1 MAEKT
6 LEQLRDELTAI
17 TEENRKAYDA
27 FNQRGYTTD
36 GRSLKQAYEIAI
48 RRKNTEDI
56 AKYKPL
62 YEAAQVEYKKTQT
75 KKNELAKAVKAA
87 ETAEKETKT
96 KEKAASAASD
106 VYDKALKKLSDAE
119 INLAGYQGEE
129 KYNTAYQEAF
139 NAYNA
144 AVTAGKNPKPLPA
157 PKTSTNFQQ
166 SPAPGGTVSGQPNTG
181 SNAAPE
187 NFAEMASTARKYV
200 KSTLDNAGRLQLATS
215 LRDAGINVPLTG
227 EFTDAL
233 VQGYQQAINAAKGAY
248 GVNKEFPTVAAF
260 LADQIRQSNAIKA
273 AGGGTGSATDVA
285 INLSSDTDAQ
295 SLIQSTFKSVLG
307 RDATAAELSSFT
319 KQLNKAERAAG
330 RKATKVGNRT
340 TYTSD
345 LNREQFLT
353 NEIKKIVDPKSGKS
367 EFETKRAE
375 KEGLTA
381 QSLQAVAKLNGI
393 NLSQA
398 QLDAY
403 ATDIRNGK
411 DINVIKNNI
420 RQMAGL
426 GRPDSIKKLLAEGTD
441 LDTIYSPYKTTM
453 ASILEV
459 PVDQIDLNDAT
470 LQGAIGPDKEMPLY
484 EFRKALKK
492 DNRWQYTNNARK
504 EVSDNVLRVLQDFGF
519 QG

>member
-1 MAEKT
+1 MALPKDLQDYLKSLPEVSSARKEVTAAKAKVSQLSSALASAPESSKASVKTQLAEAKKTLDSATSKFNKVESDAKAYYRSNTQEIKSGITAEKT
-6 LEQLRDELTAI
+6 SEATTSLQEAIATRDRL
-17 TEENRKAYDA
+17 KAAGQD
-27 FNQRGYTTD
+27 TTLAD
-36 GRSLKQAYEIAI
+36 KA
-48 RRKNTEDI
+48 I
-56 AKYKPL
+56 AKL
-62 YEAAQVEYKKTQT
+62 
-75 KKNELAKAVKAA
+75 
-87 ETAEKETKT
+87 
-96 KEKAASAASD
+96 
-106 VYDKALKKLSDAE
+106 
-119 INLAGYQGEE
+119 QGKISSGFEE
-129 KYNTAYQEAF
+129 S
-139 NAYNA
+139 
-144 AVTAGKNPKPLPA
+144 PKP
-157 PKTSTNFQQ
+157 
-166 SPAPGGTVSGQPNTG
+166 GGIVSGEPNTG
-181 SNAAPE
+181 SEVQPE
-187 NFAEMASTARKYV
+187 DFASKLKDARNFV
-200 KSTLDNAGRLQLATS
+200 KNELDAAGRLQLATS
-215 LRDAGINVPLTG
+215 LKAAGIDAPLTG
-227 EFTDAL
+227 EFTEAL
-233 VQGYQQAINAAKGAY
+233 ATAYKQAISGAQNAWNA
-248 GVNKEFPTVAAF
+248 NKEFAKVSDF
-260 LADQIRQSNAIKA
+260 LNDQIRQAKAI
-273 AGGGTGSATDVA
+273 GGTGGSSTEVG
-285 INLSSDTDAQ
+285 INISSDTDAQ

-307 RDATAAELSSFT
+307 REATAAELGSFA

-367 EFETKRAE
+367 EFETKKAE

-403 ATDIRNGK
+403 TADIRNGK

-453 ASILEV
+453 ASLLEV

-470 LQGAIGPDKEMPLY
+470 LQSAIGPDKEMPLY
-484 EFRKALKK
+484 DFRKALKK

>member
-1 MAEKT
+1 MAAPKN
-6 LEQLRDELTAI
+6 LQDYL
-17 TEENRKAYDA
+17 K
-27 FNQRGYTTD
+27 
-36 GRSLKQAYEIAI
+36 SLPEWKSAGKE
-48 RRKNTEDI
+48 
-56 AKYKPL
+56 
-62 YEAAQVEYKKTQT
+62 VSV
-75 KKNELAKAVKAA
+75 AKAEVSKLKSALASAPESSKSDLNSRLKKA
-87 ETAEKETKT
+87 ETALT
-96 KEKAASAASD
+96 AATS
-106 VYDKALKKLSDAE
+106 KLNKVQSEATSYYNSNPE
-119 INLAGYQGEE
+119 EFAGKVAEE
-129 KYNTAYQEAF
+129 KTSEATTNLEDAKRTRDALAARGQNTSALDKKIADLEGRIKGGFQES
-139 NAYNA
+139 
-144 AVTAGKNPKPLPA
+144 PKP
-157 PKTSTNFQQ
+157 
-166 SPAPGGTVSGQPNTG
+166 GGIVEGNPDVE
-181 SNAAPE
+181 AKPE
-187 NFAEMASTARKYV
+187 NFADMIKTARSYI
-200 KSTLDNAGRLQLATS
+200 KSTLDNNGRLALAES
-215 LRDAGINVPLTG
+215 LKNAGIEVPLTG
-227 EFTDAL
+227 EFTEAL
-233 VQGYQQAINAAKGAY
+233 VTAYKSAITGAQNAYNA
-248 GVNKEFPTVAAF
+248 NKEFPTVAGF
-260 LADQIRQSNAIKA
+260 LSDQIRQANAIKA
-273 AGGGTGSATDVA
+273 AGGGAGGTEVG
-285 INLSSDTDAQ
+285 INISSPTDAEA
-295 SLIQSTFKSVLG
+295 LIQSTFKSVLG
-307 RDATAAELSSFT
+307 REATADELGSFA

-453 ASILEV
+453 ASLLEV
-459 PVDQIDLNDAT
+459 PEDQIDLNDAT
-470 LQGAIGPDKEMPLY
+470 LQSAIGPDKEMPLY
-484 EFRKALKK
+484 EFKKALKK

-504 EVSDNVLRVLQDFGF
+504 EVSDNVLRVLKDFGF

>member
-1 MAEKT
+1 MAYVKLKGRAK
-6 LEQLRDELTAI
+6 LEADLAQL
-17 TEENRKAYDA
+17 KVKV
-27 FNQRGYTTD
+27 
-36 GRSLKQAYEIAI
+36 KQA
-48 RRKNTEDI
+48 
-56 AKYKPL
+56 
-62 YEAAQVEYKKTQT
+62 Q
-75 KKNELAKAVKAA
+75 
-87 ETAEKETKT
+87 
-96 KEKAASAASD
+96 
-106 VYDKALKKLSDAE
+106 DKL
-119 INLAGYQGEE
+119 
-129 KYNTAYQEAF
+129 
-139 NAYNA
+139 NA
-144 AVTAGKNPKPLPA
+144 T
-157 PKTSTNFQQ
+157 TN
-166 SPAPGGTVSGQPNTG
+166 G
-181 SNAAPE
+181 
-187 NFAEMASTARKYV
+187 
-200 KSTLDNAGRLQLATS
+200 
-215 LRDAGINVPLTG
+215 VPLKPGTP
-227 EFTDAL
+227 A
-233 VQGYQQAINAAKGAY
+233 YIAA
-248 GVNKEFPTVAAF
+248 NTLFE
-260 LADQIRQSNAIKA
+260 NAIKA
-273 AGGGTGSATDVA
+273 RDTAQAALDNYKEPEKSAKVKSAKEIEAERQKALIDGPSKTGGDAGTGGNESDLITQANTALATLAKQENATNYINNLSNAERLAKANQLKAAGYNPPITGEYNSALVDAYISALSDAQSENTYNKSVTGYIPNTLDSYLAYKTNLAKGTGGNATEVG
-285 INLSSDTDAQ
+285 INISSDTDAQ

-307 RDATAAELSSFT
+307 REATAAELGSFA

-367 EFETKRAE
+367 EFETKKAE

-403 ATDIRNGK
+403 TADIRNGK

-453 ASILEV
+453 ASLLEI
-459 PVDQIDLNDAT
+459 PSDQINLNDAT
-470 LQGAIGPDKEMPLY
+470 LRSAIGPDKEMPLY
-484 EFRKALKK
+484 DFRKALKK
-492 DNRWQYTNNARK
+492 DARWQYTNNARK